1 MDLMQGDPGKKAESE
16 STPAAPSL
24 RARLFKI
31 KTVQRIAKWMDALP
45 KPPLAVE
52 VSRDRISAVR
62 WTRTGSIAEFA
73 AEPLKAGLIVPSAV
87 DTNITDPASVREAMI
102 RVCRKVHA
110 DREQVALLLP
120 DPVIRIFVQHFDNFP
135 RSAAESIPLLKWRL
149 KKSVPF
155 DMTDTV
161 FSYVRQASKDGG
173 VDIVATIARQ
183 RIIREY
189 EELVEAAG
197 LNAGVVSG
205 SSLASLALLDSQ
217 TPSLV
222 ARISDRTLSTSIVRA
237 GNLVGYRCTELPV
250 PGAQLS
256 PQDLFEEIYPLA
268 AYYQDTWHEK
278 IESVYVSGIGNRF
291 QEFAGPL
298 QKEFHCN
305 VQPLLRNNPADRR
318 VSEGGKQLVEAGLD
332 GLVGW
337 MLCAA

>member
-1 MDLMQGDPGKKAESE
+1 MDLAQGDPGKKAESE
-16 STPAAPSL
+16 LTARPSTL

-45 KPPLAVE
+45 QPPVAIE
-52 VSRDRISAVR
+52 VSWDRISAVR

-73 AEPLKAGLIVPSAV
+73 AEPLKPGMIIPSAV
-87 DTNITDPASVREAMI
+87 DTNIADPAGVREAMLRACKKI
-102 RVCRKVHA
+102 HA

-135 RSAAESIPLLKWRL
+135 RSATESIPLLKWRL

-155 DMTDTV
+155 DMTDTM

-183 RIIREY
+183 RVIREY

-205 SSLASLALLDSQ
+205 SSLTSLALLDSQ
-217 TPSLV
+217 TPALV
-222 ARISDRTLSTSIVRA
+222 ARVSDRTLSTSIVRA

-250 PGAQLS
+250 SGAQLS
-256 PQDLFEEIYPLA
+256 PQVLFDEIYPLA
-268 AYYQDTWHEK
+268 AFYLETWHEK
-278 IESVYVSGIGNRF
+278 IESVYVSGIGDRF
-291 QEFAGPL
+291 SEFAGPL
-298 QKEFHCN
+298 EKEFQCN
-305 VQPLLRNNPADRR
+305 VQPLLRNDPADRR
-318 VSEGGKQLVEAGLD
+318 ISENGRTLVDAGLD
-332 GLVGW
+332 GLLGW